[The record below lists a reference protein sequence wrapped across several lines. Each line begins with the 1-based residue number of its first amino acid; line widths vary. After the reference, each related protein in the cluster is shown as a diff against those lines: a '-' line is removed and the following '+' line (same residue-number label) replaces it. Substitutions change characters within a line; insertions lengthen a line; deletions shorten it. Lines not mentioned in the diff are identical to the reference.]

1 MKKNTP
7 PKRPFLLKVM
17 TFCLFIITI
26 SGTLRLYGTVTSWN
40 LLSGLGLPVSPLYL
54 AVYGGIQ
61 TVAALIGCL
70 GLWFRQRW
78 SLTYNLIFLPLI
90 LLWYWL
96 DRLLLTR
103 SEIANENLLFTVIA
117 MFIFLIFSMLSLSWL
132 KKHYFNQQ
140 SEKSKHE
147 FNRTGT

>member
-1 MKKNTP
+1 MSLIRKNSVNTSMKKITP
-7 PKRPFLLKVM
+7 QKRPFLLKVLA
-17 TFCLFIITI
+17 FCLLIITM
-26 SGTLRLYGTVTSWN
+26 SGALRLYGALTSWN
-40 LLSGLGLPVSPLYL
+40 LLSELGLPVRPLYL

-61 TVAALIGCL
+61 AVAALIGCF

-117 MFIFLIFSMLSLSWL
+117 TLIFLIFSMLSLSWL
-132 KKHYFNQQ
+132 KKHYFT
-140 SEKSKHE
+140 SVV
-147 FNRTGT
+147 